1 MARLRAFGSKARGSV
16 GAVTYYVANGQQIAR
31 EKSVEVKNPKS
42 EAQAVQRMK
51 LAPAQKFYDAFMNI
65 LDHSWQNAKYGTQ
78 SRQKFMSEAMKQ
90 NGGPYVVKGFS
101 TMIPGTYLVSSGSL
115 PEITCVYA
123 DNEFD
128 VIGTSISING
138 NSAGTRQLTINN
150 LLENNP
156 WYQEGDKLTFLT
168 IRKYDSGF
176 STKSF
181 QLILRPQLEP
191 GETDDF
197 DLISPTFTYDTGVG
211 PLSLEIISAPFASDN
226 FTTAAMA
233 IIHSRGNNQN
243 DDARSTSRMCI
254 SPEIYELYYS
264 ESAYRVAVRSYQE
277 EATNPL
283 GAEWYLN
290 NFPAGTIGRVVLKT
304 ISVGG
309 TPYNVLCLVIEEA
322 GTNQTFVLVDTANR
336 PILLNGQNAPVQVE
350 EGTATLPWS
359 NDYMKIFNGTT
370 EFLDEDTAY
379 SKIMKYLGVTDGTQL
394 IATGEQARYTPSGG
408 GQTKDDEILAVST
421 SARNK
426 FVMLTCTYSD
436 GFDSG
441 GGHGQRIEATPV
453 APEELVNTL
462 TSVIVPNLGKPAS
475 DWELIIGAQ
484 FSQTRIEID
493 STILGITLNWQD

>member
-1 MARLRAFGSKARGSV
+1 MGRLRAFGSKARGSV

-51 LAPAQKFYDAFMNI
+51 MAPAQKFYDAFMNI

-101 TMIPGTYLVSSGSL
+101 TMVPGTYLVSSGSL
-115 PEITCVYA
+115 PEITCNFE
-123 DNEFD
+123 DEDFD
-128 VIGTSISING
+128 YIDTSIHME
-138 NSAGTRQLTINN
+138 AGPEQYTRAAYVNRILQD
-150 LLENNP
+150 NP
-156 WYQEGDKLTFLT
+156 WFREGDKLTFMT

-181 QLILRPQLEP
+181 QFILRAILNA

-197 DLISPTFTYDTGVG
+197 DELSNAFNYNSLIKLLT
-211 PLSLEIISAPFASDN
+211 LEIITTPFSSNN

-243 DDARSTSRMCI
+243 DDARSTSRMCV

-277 EATNPL
+277 DASNPL

-309 TPYNVLCLVIEEA
+309 TPYNCLCLVVEEA

-336 PILLNGQNAPVQVE
+336 PILLNGTNAPVQVD
-350 EGTATLPWS
+350 EGTPTLPWS

-379 SKIMKYLGVTDGTQL
+379 SQIMKYLGVTSGTQL
-394 IATGEQARYTPSGG
+394 IAEAEQGTYQEAGSS
-408 GQTKDDEILAVST
+408 QKVEAEILAVRT
-421 SARNK
+421 SAGNRY
-426 FVMLTCTYSD
+426 VMLTCAYSD
-436 GFDSG
+436 GFDAG
-441 GGHGQRIEATPV
+441 GGHGSTITPAPV
-453 APEELVNTL
+453 QPEELEGVL
-462 TSVIVPNLGKPAS
+462 TSVLVPYPANPAS
-475 DWELIIGAQ
+475 RWTLNVGQAEV
-484 FSQTRIEID
+484 TRIQID
-493 STILGITLNWQD
+493 STILGITLDWNP

>member
-1 MARLRAFGSKARGSV
+1 MGKLRAFGSKARGSV
-16 GAVTYYVANGQQIAR
+16 GAVTYYVVNGQQIAR

-123 DNEFD
+123 DNDFD
-128 VIGTSISING
+128 SIDTSI
-138 NSAGTRQLTINN
+138 QLTSNPEKTTRAGFVN
-150 LLENNP
+150 KLLQDNP
-156 WYQEGDKLTFLT
+156 WFREGDKLTFMT

-176 STKSF
+176 STKSL
-181 QLILRPQLEP
+181 QLILRATLNA
-191 GETDDF
+191 GETDD
-197 DLISPTFTYDTGVG
+197 GEE
-211 PLSLEIISAPFASDN
+211 LSNAFSSNEGRLFIDIITTPFSSDN

-243 DDARSTSRMCI
+243 DDARSTSRMCV

-277 EATNPL
+277 DATNPL

-336 PILLNGQNAPVQVE
+336 PILLNGKNAPVQVE
-350 EGTATLPWS
+350 EGTPTLPWS

-379 SKIMKYLGVTDGTQL
+379 SRIMQKLGVTSGTQL
-394 IATGEQARYTPSGG
+394 IAEAEQGTYSSG
-408 GQTKDDEILAVST
+408 GQTASREILAVTT
-421 SARNK
+421 SAHTSY
-426 FVMLTCTYSD
+426 VILTCTYSE
-436 GFDSG
+436 GFDAG
-441 GGHGQRIEATPV
+441 GGHGSKITAAPV
-453 APEELVNTL
+453 QPEELDVPTL
-462 TSVIVPNLGKPAS
+462 TSVVVPDPDKPAYS
-475 DWELIIGAQ
+475 WDINVGSAWVD
-484 FSQTRIEID
+484 RIQID
-493 STILGITLNWQD
+493 STILGIKLDWKP

>member
-1 MARLRAFGSKARGSV
+1 MGKLRAFGSKARGSV
-16 GAVTYYVANGQQIAR
+16 GAVTYYVVNGQQLAR

-51 LAPAQKFYDAFMNI
+51 MAPAQKFYDAFMNI

-123 DNEFD
+123 DNDFD
-128 VIGTSISING
+128 EIATNIHMEELPEETTR
-138 NSAGTRQLTINN
+138 AGFVNQL
-150 LLENNP
+150 LLDNP
-156 WYQEGDKLTFLT
+156 WFREGDKLTFLT

-181 QLILRPQLEP
+181 QLILRATLNA
-191 GETDDF
+191 GETDDGDELTNVF
-197 DLISPTFTYDTGVG
+197 SVSNANVYLN
-211 PLSLEIISAPFASDN
+211 IISAPFASDN

-277 EATNPL
+277 DATNPL

-336 PILLNGQNAPVQVE
+336 PMLVNGTNAPVQVE

-394 IATGEQARYTPSGG
+394 IATGSQARYTPSGG
-408 GQTKDDEILAVST
+408 GQTTDDQILVVST
-421 SARNK
+421 SARKK
-426 FVMLTCTYSD
+426 FVMLTCTYAD

-453 APEELVNTL
+453 APEELVDTL
-462 TSVIVPNLGKPAS
+462 TSVIVPNLGKPAAQ
-475 DWELIIGAQ
+475 WELIIGAG
-484 FSQTRIEID
+484 SQTKIEID
-493 STILGITLNWQD
+493 STILGITLNWKS

>member
-51 LAPAQKFYDAFMNI
+51 MAPAQKFYDAFMNI

-90 NGGPYVVKGFS
+90 NGGPYLVKGFS

-115 PEITCVYA
+115 PEVTCFYQ
-123 DNEFD
+123 DNDFD
-128 VIGTSISING
+128 VIETSISING
-138 NSAGTRQLTINN
+138 NSLGTRQLTINN

-176 STKSF
+176 SAKSF
-181 QLILRPQLEP
+181 QLILRSQLEP

-197 DLISPTFTYDTGVG
+197 DLISPTFTYDAGVG

-243 DDARSTSRMCI
+243 DDARSTSRMCV
-254 SPEIYELYYS
+254 SPEIYQLYYS

-304 ISVGG
+304 ITIGG
-309 TPYNVLCLVIEEA
+309 SPYNVLCLVIEEA

-336 PILLNGQNAPVQVE
+336 PILVNGINAPVQVE
-350 EGTATLPWS
+350 EGTPTLPWS

-379 SKIMKYLGVTDGTQL
+379 SKIMKYLNATSGTQL
-394 IATGEQARYTPSGG
+394 IAEAEQGTYTPEGG
-408 GQTKDDEILAVST
+408 GQTISAEILAVRKS
-421 SARNK
+421 SGNE

-436 GFDSG
+436 GFNET
-441 GGHGQRIEATPV
+441 GGHGSRITAAPV
-453 APEELVNTL
+453 QPEEQEGTL
-462 TSVIVPNLGKPAS
+462 TSVLVPYPANP
-475 DWELIIGAQ
+475 A
-484 FSQTRIEID
+484 TRWKINVGTSNVLRVEID
-493 STILGITLNWQD
+493 STILGIALDWNP

>member
-51 LAPAQKFYDAFMNI
+51 LAPAQKFYDAFTNI

-123 DNEFD
+123 DNDFD
-128 VIGTSISING
+128 SIDTSI
-138 NSAGTRQLTINN
+138 QLTSNPEQTTRAGFVN
-150 LLENNP
+150 KLLQDNP
-156 WYQEGDKLTFLT
+156 WFREGDKLTFMT
-168 IRKYDSGF
+168 IRKFDSGF

-181 QLILRPQLEP
+181 QLILRATLNA
-191 GETDDF
+191 GETDD
-197 DLISPTFTYDTGVG
+197 GEE
-211 PLSLEIISAPFASDN
+211 LSNAFSSNQDRLFIEIITTPFSSDN

-243 DDARSTSRMCI
+243 DDARSTSRMCV

-277 EATNPL
+277 DVTNPL

-304 ISVGG
+304 ISIGSG
-309 TPYNVLCLVIEEA
+309 NNYNVLSLVIEEA
-322 GTNQTFVLVDTANR
+322 GTNQTFVLVDSANR
-336 PILLNGQNAPVQVE
+336 PLDQFGQNYPMQVDK
-350 EGTATLPWS
+350 GTPTLPWS
-359 NDYMKIFNGTT
+359 TDYMKIFNGTT
-370 EFLDEDTAY
+370 EFLDQDTAY
-379 SKIMKYLGVTDGTQL
+379 SKIMEYLGVTSGTQL
-394 IATGEQARYTPSGG
+394 IAEAEQGTYTPKGG
-408 GQTKDDEILAVST
+408 GQTTSAEILAVTT
-421 SARNK
+421 SAHNK
-426 FVMLTCTYSD
+426 YVILTCTYSD
-436 GFDSG
+436 GYNAG
-441 GGHGQRIEATPV
+441 GGYGSRITAAPV
-453 APEELVNTL
+453 VPEEIESTLFSVLVPH
-462 TSVIVPNLGKPAS
+462 VDKPAS
-475 DWELIIGAQ
+475 RWEINVGSAQ
-484 FSQTRIEID
+484 VTRIEID
-493 STILGITLNWQD
+493 TTILGITLDWNL

>member
-1 MARLRAFGSKARGSV
+1 MGKLRAFGSKARGSV
-16 GAVTYYVANGQQIAR
+16 GAVTYYVVNGQQIAR

-51 LAPAQKFYDAFMNI
+51 MAPAQKFYDAFMNI

-115 PEITCVYA
+115 PEISCVYA
-123 DNEFD
+123 DNDFD
-128 VIGTSISING
+128 TIDTSI
-138 NSAGTRQLTINN
+138 QLTSNPELTTRAGFVN
-150 LLENNP
+150 KLLQDNP
-156 WYQEGDKLTFLT
+156 WFREGDKLTFMT

-176 STKSF
+176 STKSL
-181 QLILRPQLEP
+181 QLILRATLNA
-191 GETDDF
+191 GETDD
-197 DLISPTFTYDTGVG
+197 GEE
-211 PLSLEIISAPFASDN
+211 LSNSFGSSYGHLFIEIITTPFSSN
-226 FTTAAMA
+226 YFTTAAMA

-277 EATNPL
+277 DATNPL

-379 SKIMKYLGVTDGTQL
+379 SKIMKYLNVTSGTDL
-394 IATGEQARYTPSGG
+394 IAEAEQGTYTPEGG
-408 GQTKDDEILAVST
+408 GQTTKADILAVTTT
-421 SARNK
+421 SQKA
-426 FVMLTCTYSD
+426 FVMLTCTYSE
-436 GFDSG
+436 GFSVA
-441 GGHGQRIEATPV
+441 GGHGNRITAAPV
-453 APEELVNTL
+453 QPEELEETL
-462 TSVIVPNLGKPAS
+462 TSVLVPYPANPATR
-475 DWELIIGAQ
+475 WEMNVGTTNVI
-484 FSQTRIEID
+484 RVEID
-493 STILGITLNWQD
+493 TTILGIVLEWNI

>member
-51 LAPAQKFYDAFMNI
+51 MAPAQKFYDAFMNI
-65 LDHSWQNAKYGTQ
+65 LDHSWQNAKYGTA

-101 TMIPGTYLVSSGSL
+101 TMVPGTYLVSSGSL

-123 DNEFD
+123 DNDFD
-128 VIGTSISING
+128 SIVTSILMEETPEPK
-138 NSAGTRQLTINN
+138 TRAALVNQL
-150 LLENNP
+150 LQDNP
-156 WYQEGDKLTFLT
+156 WFREGDKLTFLT

-176 STKSF
+176 STKSL
-181 QLILRPQLEP
+181 QLILRATLNA
-191 GETDDF
+191 GETDDGDELTNSF
-197 DLISPTFTYDTGVG
+197 SSNEGKLW
-211 PLSLEIISAPFASDN
+211 LEIITSPFSSDY

-243 DDARSTSRMCI
+243 DDARSTSRMCV
-254 SPEIYELYYS
+254 SPEIYQLYYS

-277 EATNPL
+277 EVTNPL

-304 ISVGG
+304 ITISGS
-309 TPYNVLCLVIEEA
+309 PYNVLCLVIEEA

-336 PILLNGQNAPVQVE
+336 PILVNGTNAPVQVE
-350 EGTATLPWS
+350 EGTSTLPWS
-359 NDYMKIFNGTT
+359 KDYMKIFNGTT

-379 SKIMKYLGVTDGTQL
+379 SKIMKYLNATSGTEL
-394 IATGEQARYTPSGG
+394 IAEAEQGTYTPEGG
-408 GQTKDDEILAVST
+408 GQTTSAEILAVRTRSGN
-421 SARNK
+421 AYA
-426 FVMLTCTYSD
+426 MLTCTYSE
-436 GFDSG
+436 GFSEA
-441 GGHGQRIEATPV
+441 GGHGSRITAAPV
-453 APEELVNTL
+453 QPEELEGTL
-462 TSVIVPNLGKPAS
+462 TRVLVPYPANPATRWQMNVGTTNVIRV
-475 DWELIIGAQ
+475 
-484 FSQTRIEID
+484 EID
-493 STILGITLNWQD
+493 STILGITLDWNP

>member
-51 LAPAQKFYDAFMNI
+51 MAPAQKFYDAFMNI

-101 TMIPGTYLVSSGSL
+101 TMVPGTYLVSSGSL
-115 PEITCVYA
+115 PEITCFYE
-123 DNEFD
+123 DNDFDYIDTNIHMEEFPES
-128 VIGTSISING
+128 TR
-138 NSAGTRQLTINN
+138 AGFVNQL
-150 LLENNP
+150 LQDNP
-156 WYQEGDKLTFLT
+156 WFREGDKLTFLT

-181 QLILRPQLEP
+181 QLILRATLNS
-191 GETDDF
+191 GETDDG
-197 DLISPTFTYDTGVG
+197 DELINAFSLTDSHFR
-211 PLSLEIISAPFASDN
+211 LEIVTTPFATNN

-243 DDARSTSRMCI
+243 DDARSTSRMCV

-304 ISVGG
+304 ISIGG
-309 TPYNVLCLVIEEA
+309 TPYNVLSLIIEEA
-322 GTNQTFVLVDTANR
+322 GTNQTFVLVDTLNR
-336 PILLNGQNAPVQVE
+336 PILYNGTSAPVQVE
-350 EGTATLPWS
+350 EGTPTLPWS

-370 EFLDEDTAY
+370 EFIDADTAF
-379 SKIMKYLGVTDGTQL
+379 SKITKYLGETSATQL
-394 IATGEQARYTPSGG
+394 VAIKQQARYTPEGG
-408 GQTKDDEILAVST
+408 EPTESEILAVT
-421 SARNK
+421 TRNPRK
-426 FVMLTCTYSD
+426 YVMLTCSYTD
-436 GFDSG
+436 GYNASG
-441 GGHGQRIEATPV
+441 GVGDLTSTPKPV
-453 APEELVNTL
+453 VPEEMEGIL
-462 TSVIVPNLGKPAS
+462 TSVLVPSPDKPAS
-475 DWELIIGAQ
+475 RWELLTSG
-484 FSQTRIEID
+484 SPQTKIEID
-493 STILGITLNWQD
+493 STILGIALDWE